1 MYGTVTHIEGPSELG
16 VQLPPLKILSELEEK
31 PSPSKGLGLLFT
43 PRSSRISY
51 SPDLKCETRQIFQM
65 G

>member
-31 PSPSKGLGLLFT
+31 PSPSKGLALLFT
-43 PRSSRISY
+43 P
-51 SPDLKCETRQIFQM
+51 PEFQNFLQS
-65 G
+65 

>member
-43 PRSSRISY
+43 PRSSRTS
-51 SPDLKCETRQIFQM
+51 
-65 G
+65 